1 MTTLERTRQR
11 LEAQPAYESAH
22 LVAQDL
28 VSRIREL
35 LYDLPAPGGETL
47 INWGHVDD
55 VNHVN
60 HLLSEVVAKLEGT
73 A

>member
-1 MTTLERTRQR
+1 MTKQR

-35 LYDLPAPGGETL
+35 LYDLPAPDSGL
-47 INWGHVDD
+47 INWGHVGD

-60 HLLSEVVAKLEGT
+60 HLLSEVVSKLEGT

>member
-1 MTTLERTRQR
+1 MTKQQIEV
-11 LEAQPAYESAH
+11 EPVYETAV
-22 LVAQDL
+22 LVSQDL

-35 LYDLPAPGGETL
+35 LYDLPAPDGETS
-47 INWGHVDD
+47 INWAHVGD

-60 HLLSEVVAKLEGT
+60 YLLSKVVAKLEGT